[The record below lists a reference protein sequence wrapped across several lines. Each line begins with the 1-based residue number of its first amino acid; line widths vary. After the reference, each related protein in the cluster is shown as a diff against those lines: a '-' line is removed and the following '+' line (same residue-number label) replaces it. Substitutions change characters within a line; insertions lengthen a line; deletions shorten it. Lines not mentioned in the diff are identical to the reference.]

1 MSVDITGKYQ
11 MHSSQNF
18 DEFLKAVGLSLL
30 KRKLASAMEVA
41 TVDITRSGSTYT
53 IRTTTPL
60 KTHEVTFVLGMTMHE
75 TTIDGREV
83 QV

>member
-1 MSVDITGKYQ
+1 M
-11 MHSSQNF
+11 
-18 DEFLKAVGLSLL
+18 FLGVSLL
-30 KRKLASAMEVA
+30 KRKLANAMEVA

-53 IRTTTPL
+53 IKTTTPL

-83 QV
+83 QVWKTRVLYVKLAKKKL